1 MDDYYKEMELLLIRS
16 GIREDPESK
25 MARFFHGLNAKIS
38 RFIEMFPYNNLQY
51 IVDQAM
57 CIERKF
63 SKRSMVD
70 HFQQYHGVNNSQIY
84 PFRQHHL

>member
-25 MARFFHGLNAKIS
+25 VARFFHGLNAKIS

-51 IVDQAM
+51 IVDQAI
-57 CIERKF
+57 CIERKIQQEKHGRSF
-63 SKRSMVD
+63 SAVPWR
-70 HFQQYHGVNNSQIY
+70 QQQSNIS
-84 PFRQHHL
+84 F